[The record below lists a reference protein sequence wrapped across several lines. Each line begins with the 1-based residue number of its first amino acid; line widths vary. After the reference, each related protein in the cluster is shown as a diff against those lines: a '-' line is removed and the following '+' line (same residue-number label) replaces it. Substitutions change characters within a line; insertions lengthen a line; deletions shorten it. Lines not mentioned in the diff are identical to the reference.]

1 MTLNNA
7 YKIYS
12 LLHEREHQQEE
23 NESDRLKTLTMDE
36 AIEELTYSLL
46 QAGEGVRK
54 RSAYHPPPQRD
65 LQYVF
70 DRNGGTKQR
79 TDLSRRLDLAV
90 ETGTIQPAA
99 TAVETIAVQRARFNR
114 RKRKYAWLEHHSMCS
129 KDRGRCNW
137 ENCPGRT
144 RTTKEANR
152 SYDTRYKCIECS
164 MKFGKDQY
172 FCNDFSNGVTRNCHD
187 LYHKK
192 YHEKTI
198 DT

>member
-1 MTLNNA
+1 
-7 YKIYS
+7 
-12 LLHEREHQQEE
+12 
-23 NESDRLKTLTMDE
+23 MDD

-114 RKRKYAWLEHHSMCS
+114 RKRKYPWLEHHSMCNT
-129 KDRGRCNW
+129 DRGRCNW

-172 FCNDFSNGVTRNCHD
+172 FCNDFSKGVTRNCHV

-192 YHEKTI
+192 YHGKDI